1 MLMRSCTL
9 KGQCSL
15 VPAVLVAVAILLTL
29 WATTGISETPTDALY
44 AEPIAEPAME
54 ASLPP
59 GFSPFM
65 TFPEDNKV
73 PAPDFALP
81 TSDGKTFRLSDQ
93 VGKVV
98 VLNFWATW
106 CPPCRAEIPD
116 FIKLQNELGERG
128 LVIAGVSLDEE
139 GWEVVRP
146 FAEEFQFNY
155 PVMVDDGA
163 ADDAYGPIAALP
175 TTFLIDREGM
185 VRHYA
190 PGMLTEE
197 MLRPVLMDLLEE
209 E

>member
-1 MLMRSCTL
+1 MRSFTL
-9 KGQCSL
+9 KGQRSL
-15 VPAVLVAVAILLTL
+15 IPAVLIAVAIFLTL
-29 WATTGISETPTDALY
+29 WSVAGISGTPPADALL
-44 AEPIAEPAME
+44 PKPVTEPAME
-54 ASLPP
+54 ASLPSD
-59 GFSPFM
+59 FSPFM

-73 PAPDFALP
+73 PAPDFALE
-81 TSDGKTFRLSDQ
+81 TLDGKTFRLSEQ
-93 VGKVV
+93 VGNVV

-116 FIKLQNELGERG
+116 FIKLQKELGDRG
-128 LVIAGVSLDEE
+128 LVIAGVSLDDE
-139 GWEVVRP
+139 GWDVVRP
-146 FAEEFQFNY
+146 YAKDMGINY
-155 PVMVDDGA
+155 PIMVDDGV